1 MKQSGRAA
9 GKANPVVNFPI
20 WSKDQQS
27 LLRKILPSILFTDI
41 EEENK
46 AYLKRSI
53 LFSEEGITVKYS
65 GYQLNQ
71 KDFDVWMFL
80 VRGARKTLRDYECN
94 LDTSNVLELGQ
105 ESHLESCIEH
115 LIAGTVEVRNGK
127 YTYCS
132 GLVSS
137 FFKDKVTKDQQITLN
152 SDFVKLF
159 KEYESDADEI
169 TS

>member
-9 GKANPVVNFPI
+9 KKANPVVSFPI
-20 WSKDQQS
+20 WTRDQQS
-27 LLRKILPSILFTDI
+27 LLRKILPSVLFTEI
-41 EEENK
+41 EEEDK
-46 AYLKRSI
+46 VYLERSI
-53 LFSEEGITVKYS
+53 LFSEEGVTVKYT

-94 LDTSNVLELGQ
+94 LNTSNVLEIGS

-115 LIAGTVEVRNGK
+115 LIACGVEVKNGK
-127 YTYCS
+127 YTYCG

-137 FFKDKVTKDQQITLN
+137 FYEDKITKDQQIILN

-159 KEYESDADEI
+159 KEYDLDLD
-169 TS
+169 